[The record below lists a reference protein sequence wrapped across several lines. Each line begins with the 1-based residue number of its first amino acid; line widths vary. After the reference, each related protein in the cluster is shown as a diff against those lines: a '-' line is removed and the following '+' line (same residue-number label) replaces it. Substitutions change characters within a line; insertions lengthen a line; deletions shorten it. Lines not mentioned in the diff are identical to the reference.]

1 MSAVLAHPA
10 WQPAPASGAR
20 PARRGTG
27 ARPVR
32 RGNLQLVGPG
42 FVPPADATRAAD
54 VPARTAGAAE
64 ATGTGALRLTVRGR
78 RVVAALALLVATV
91 GSVAVGALAGV
102 AARPGTEGETTSVTV
117 GAGETLWSLAS
128 AAAAPGEDPRELVEQ
143 ITALNGLASSELA
156 VGQELLVP
164 AE

>member
-10 WQPAPASGAR
+10 WQPAQAPGVR
-20 PARRGTG
+20 PARRRTG

-42 FVPPADATRAAD
+42 FVPPAGAPTADGERGRADEARQVATSA
-54 VPARTAGAAE
+54 P
-64 ATGTGALRLTVRGR
+64 LRLTVRGR
-78 RVVAALALLVATV
+78 RVVTALALVLATGVSV
-91 GSVAVGALAGV
+91 GVGAVVGVAVNPAVG
-102 AARPGTEGETTSVTV
+102 GETTTVTV

-128 AAAAPGEDPRELVEQ
+128 GVAGPGEDPRELVEH

-156 VGQELLVP
+156 VGQELVVP